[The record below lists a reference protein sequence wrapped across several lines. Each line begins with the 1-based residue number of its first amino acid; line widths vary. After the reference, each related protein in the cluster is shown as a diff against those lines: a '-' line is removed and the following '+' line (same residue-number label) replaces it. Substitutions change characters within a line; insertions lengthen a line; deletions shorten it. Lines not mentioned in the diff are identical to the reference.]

1 MWLFVCR
8 FQAAETVIS
17 ELSAPLAATHQTV
30 RGYIAGGRRET
41 ISVEKKDLT
50 APADAQTVLLAR
62 QITGQCPQI
71 QGERSVMEFKGVF
84 TALITP
90 FKVDGSLD
98 EETYAKLVERQIK
111 SGIAGIVP
119 CGTTGES
126 PTLSLDEHEHVIDVA
141 VELARGKCTVIAGAG
156 SNSTAEATRLSIHAQ
171 DAGADAI
178 LSVNPYYNKPSQLGL
193 YRHFKSIA
201 DAVDIPVVLY
211 NIAGRTGV
219 NLETDTLLK
228 LQRDCSNIIAVKEA
242 SGSIAQ
248 MKDVIN
254 RTAEGFSV
262 LSGDDGMALELVQAG
277 GDGVISVA
285 SNLLPEKMSNIVELA
300 LAGRFEEARA
310 ANDEMQSLYDVLF
323 VETNPIPVKTA
334 MAMMGLCEEVFRLPL
349 CELSTN
355 ENRARLTEVLKNLN
369 LL

>member
-1 MWLFVCR
+1 MK
-8 FQAAETVIS
+8 FQ
-17 ELSAPLAATHQTV
+17 
-30 RGYIAGGRRET
+30 
-41 ISVEKKDLT
+41 
-50 APADAQTVLLAR
+50 
-62 QITGQCPQI
+62 
-71 QGERSVMEFKGVF
+71 GVF

-90 FKVDGSLD
+90 FKADGSLD
-98 EETYAKLVERQIK
+98 EETYAKLVERQIN

-141 VELARGKCTVIAGAG
+141 VTLARGKCTVIAGAG

-171 DAGADAI
+171 EAGADAI

-193 YRHFKSIA
+193 YRHFKTVA

-228 LQRDCSNIIAVKEA
+228 LQQECRNVVAVKEA
-242 SGSIAQ
+242 SGNIQQ
-248 MKDVIN
+248 MKDVIR
-254 RTAEGFSV
+254 RTSNGFSV
-262 LSGDDGMALELVQAG
+262 LSGDDAMALELIKAG

-285 SNLLPEKMSNIVELA
+285 SNLLPEKMSQIVSLA
-300 LAGRFEEARA
+300 LAGKIDEASA
-310 ANDEMQSLYDVLF
+310 LNDELTSLFEVLF

-349 CELSTN
+349 CELST
-355 ENRARLTEVLKNLN
+355 EDNRARLTTVLNALH